1 MVKQKQIGY
10 LPKEFI
16 IRKLGKGKYDIGG
29 YCTKETM
36 LYLKA
41 KIYPV
46 LVIDGKRCMR
56 SEVN

>member
-1 MVKQKQIGY
+1 MLKQKQ
-10 LPKEFI
+10 KEFI